1 MTLTYKIL
9 EIRDSKDW
17 KNTSGNPL
25 KELLLT
31 DLNSECAFQIWAR
44 IVNPLSIPIM
54 GEVFDGPDNW
64 VGRSIAIIPPEG
76 KTSIEKWG
84 KNDLIIDESPANQ

>member
-1 MTLTYKIL
+1 
-9 EIRDSKDW
+9 
-17 KNTSGNPL
+17 
-25 KELLLT
+25 
-31 DLNSECAFQIWAR
+31 
-44 IVNPLSIPIM
+44 M